1 MNVEIVTIGDELLL
15 GFTVDTNAAYL
26 ARRFG
31 EIGVAIP
38 RRATVGDNAS
48 AIADAVRAALDRTGA
63 VITTGGLGPTS
74 DDLTKP
80 AIAEMFGR
88 EMYREEAVADAIR
101 TRWARLK
108 RTGKIPESNFTQAMI
123 PRGAEI
129 LPNEHG
135 TAPGLWLEDERGRW
149 VAMLPGV
156 PREMREMLENAVI
169 PRVAARRPANETEVV
184 IHSRTIRTTGIPES
198 TLFDRLGPLSTSVEG
213 LSPAYLPGVEGVDVR
228 LTSQGRTAPEADS
241 ILDKAAAEIRNA
253 LGAYAYGEDNDDLAR
268 KVLDVC
274 RSRGLK
280 LAVAESC
287 TGGLLGERITAIPGS
302 SDVFVGGVIAYDNAV
317 KVSLLGVPTALID
330 RHGAVSGEVAA
341 AMAKGVVDSL
351 GADIG
356 VAITGV
362 AGPGGG
368 TKEKPVGLVWIA
380 IAGVINECRQLR
392 LFGDRR
398 EVRQRAAQAALDM
411 VRRGLG

>member
-26 ARRFG
+26 ARLFG

-38 RRATVGDNAS
+38 WRTTVGDNAS

-80 AIAEMFGR
+80 AIAELFGR
-88 EMYREEAVADAIR
+88 EMYHEEAVADAIR
-101 TRWARLK
+101 ARWARLR
-108 RTGKIPESNFTQAMI
+108 RTGKIPESNFTQALV
-123 PRGAEI
+123 PRGADI
-129 LPNEHG
+129 LPNDQG
-135 TAPGLWLEDERGRW
+135 TAPGLWLEDEQGRW

-156 PREMREMLENAVI
+156 PREMRAMLERAVI
-169 PRVAARRPANETEVV
+169 PRVVARRPANEKEVV
-184 IHSRTIRTTGIPES
+184 IRSRTIRSTGIPES
-198 TLFDRLGPLSTSVEG
+198 TLFDRLGSLATNVEG
-213 LSPAYLPGVEGVDVR
+213 LSPAYLPGIEGVDVR
-228 LTSQGRTAPEADS
+228 LTSQGRTAADADGV
-241 ILDKAAAEIRNA
+241 LDKAAREIRNA
-253 LGAYAYGEDNDDLAR
+253 LGPYAYGEDNDDLAA
-268 KVLDVC
+268 KVLDLC

-317 KVSLLGVPTALID
+317 KVSFLGVPTALID
-330 RHGAVSGEVAA
+330 RHGAVSGEVAT
-341 AMAKGVVDSL
+341 AMAKGIVDSL
-351 GADIG
+351 GTDVG

-368 TKEKPVGLVWIA
+368 TEEKPIGLVWIA
-380 IAGVINECRQLR
+380 IQGVINECRQLR